1 MSLVA
6 TPIAQARTDTS
17 IRRPLF
23 LSRVEAGFPSPA
35 DDYVE
40 TALDLN
46 DLLIKRES
54 STFFVRA
61 SGGSMTE
68 AGIHNGD
75 VMIVDRALEPE
86 DGSVVV
92 AALDGDLTV
101 KRYRV
106 FSGQPYLVPESDE
119 HDSIPV
125 KAGQELVVWGVV
137 KHVIHEVS

>member
-1 MSLVA
+1 MPLVA
-6 TPIAQARTDTS
+6 TPIARAQQGDALH
-17 IRRPLF
+17 RPLF

-68 AGIHNGD
+68 AGIHDGD
-75 VMIVDRALEPE
+75 VMIVDRAIEPE

-101 KRYRV
+101 KRYRIL
-106 FSGQPYLVPESDE
+106 SGQPHLMPESDE
-119 HDSIPV
+119 HDPIPV
-125 KAGQELVVWGVV
+125 KAGQELIVWGVV

>member
-1 MSLVA
+1 MPLVA
-6 TPIAQARTDTS
+6 TPTARARTDNTC
-17 IRRPLF
+17 RRPLF

-68 AGIHNGD
+68 AGIHDGD
-75 VMIVDRALEPE
+75 VMIVDRAIEPE

-101 KRYRV
+101 KRYRI
-106 FSGQPYLVPESDE
+106 FGGQPHLMPESDE
-119 HDSIPV
+119 HDPIPV

-137 KHVIHEVS
+137 QHVIHEVS

>member
-1 MSLVA
+1 MPLVA
-6 TPIAQARTDTS
+6 TPIARARTGAPL
-17 IRRPLF
+17 RRPLF

-35 DDYVE
+35 DDYIE

-46 DLLIKRES
+46 DLLIKREAA
-54 STFFVRA
+54 TFFVRA

-68 AGIHNGD
+68 AGIHDGD

-106 FSGQPYLVPESDE
+106 LSGQPHLMPESSE
-119 HDSIPV
+119 HDPIPV
-125 KAGQELVVWGVV
+125 QAGQELVVWGVV